1 MPSTRV
7 TRARLVERG
16 NVACGARS
24 TQAVTVL
31 VRAPLD
37 GQAVITVALAASIA
51 LHVVLPLSL
60 HALRS
65 TRREAPVAVV
75 AADDAVADK
84 WTGETS
90 ALGGELVELEP
101 ADLAASKGA
110 APAAP
115 RVPVEPSKGET
126 AANEPVK
133 AELPIAEKP
142 KAKPPKP
149 DVKPAA
155 PKAHIEPPA
164 TPKPVAERDADDP
177 YGDTKPPAPAESA
190 AAPASASTSR
200 RASRAAKPSTAQQE
214 KGAADGDGS
223 QPGVFGSEG
232 KPGVR
237 SVGRAFTRAIPIGA
251 QANPIW
257 STLAPGST
265 LKAELTLRIDAS
277 GRIEGHA
284 FEGREPP
291 PAALV
296 ALAKGT
302 IASIDG
308 GTFALRSG
316 AVALGP
322 SGCAA
327 VATIADG
334 GAGARDELDFKQ
346 FDGVKGEAAF
356 TQPGGRRVSVAVTVV
371 RIEVLAE

>member
-1 MPSTRV
+1 M
-7 TRARLVERG
+7 
-16 NVACGARS
+16 
-24 TQAVTVL
+24 
-31 VRAPLD
+31 RAPLD
-37 GQAVITVALAASIA
+37 GQAVLTVALAASIA
-51 LHVVLPLSL
+51 LHVVLPLSI

-65 TRREAPVAVV
+65 GRREAPVTAV
-75 AADDAVADK
+75 DAVADE
-84 WTGETS
+84 WTGQTS
-90 ALGGELVELEP
+90 ALGGELVEVEP

-115 RVPVEPSKGET
+115 AAPVEASKGEP
-126 AANEPVK
+126 AARE
-133 AELPIAEKP
+133 
-142 KAKPPKP
+142 
-149 DVKPAA
+149 PAA
-155 PKAHIEPPA
+155 PEP
-164 TPKPVAERDADDP
+164 PVAERPKLEAPKPEAKPAPKVHPPPAAAPKPIADADADP
-177 YGDTKPPAPAESA
+177 YADAKPPEPAESA
-190 AAPASASTSR
+190 AAAPRASTSK
-200 RASRAAKPSTAQQE
+200 RASRAAKPSTMRQD
-214 KGAADGDGS
+214 KGAGDGDGS
-223 QPGVFGSEG
+223 APGVFGSEG

-316 AVALGP
+316 AVAHGTERLRL
-322 SGCAA
+322 

-334 GAGARDELDFKQ
+334 GAGARDELDFVQ
-346 FDGVKGEAAF
+346 FDGVNGEAAF
-356 TQPGGRRVSVAVTVV
+356 TQSGGRRVSVSVTVV
-371 RIEVLAE
+371 RVEVLAE